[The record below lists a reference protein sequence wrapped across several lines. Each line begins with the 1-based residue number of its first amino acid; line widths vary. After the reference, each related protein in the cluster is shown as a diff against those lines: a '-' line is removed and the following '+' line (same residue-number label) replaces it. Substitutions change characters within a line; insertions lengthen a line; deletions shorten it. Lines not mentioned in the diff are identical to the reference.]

1 MSYPSPLQIETKST
15 AKPFSFFI
23 GETQVQDLRR
33 EVLEQ
38 INEYQ
43 RQNVMFLTSEQKEK
57 LEDIACNT
65 LEFNRKQKE
74 DATTTDLICVSQQTT
89 CSQLPNYEQ
98 TFTKQCQATK
108 KNLEHFLS

>member
-33 EVLEQ
+33 KVLEQ

-43 RQNVMFLTSEQKEK
+43 RQNVMFFTSE
-57 LEDIACNT
+57 
-65 LEFNRKQKE
+65 QKE